1 MKQKSLLRTIH
12 QITDNLKLDTEQYFD
27 DSFVQFIHKKLLRIS
42 EAVYLVTNHIND
54 NEPLK
59 NKIRSRVIEIVDMSV
74 RIKRTKALGRDIV
87 LFNNLNTDILSL
99 VSFLELAAIAGVIN
113 ESNYFLLN
121 RELTF
126 VFDGITDKL
135 KTYSQFDATMNRT
148 FFDVGF
154 GYPETKKDENS
165 KGQILKDKENS
176 FNETSVSIKDNINNK
191 ILDSSEIP
199 VVLDKGDS
207 NKRADTVS
215 SDSNYKGQSNKHLLR
230 TIEKADRA
238 KLIKDILKD
247 SSGMSVRDISALL
260 PQFGEK
266 TIQREL
272 SKLVLGGFVVKK
284 GEKRWTFYSLS
295 K

>member
-54 NEPLK
+54 SEPLK
-59 NKIRSRVIEIVDMSV
+59 NKIRNRAIELVDMSV
-74 RIKRTKALGRDIV
+74 RIKRTKVLGHDIV

-99 VSFLELAAIAGVIN
+99 ISFLELATIAGLIN

-126 VFDGITDKL
+126 MFDGITNKL
-135 KTYSQFDATMNRT
+135 KTYSHFDTTMSRS

-154 GYPETKKDENS
+154 SYPDTKKDENS
-165 KGQILKDKENS
+165 KGQILKDKENLS
-176 FNETSVSIKDNINNK
+176 HNGQVVIKDNIDDKNSNFTK
-191 ILDSSEIP
+191 IIGNQGLTNESKDQNEEI
-199 VVLDKGDS
+199 
-207 NKRADTVS
+207 
-215 SDSNYKGQSNKHLLR
+215 NYKGQNSSKNLLR
-230 TIEKADRA
+230 TIERADRS
-238 KLIKDILKD
+238 KLITDLLKD
-247 SSGMSVRDISALL
+247 SKEMSVRDISALL

-272 SKLVLGGFVVKK
+272 SKLVLSGVVVKK

-295 K
+295 R

>member
-12 QITDNLKLDTEQYFD
+12 QITDNLKLDTEQFFD

-54 NEPLK
+54 SEPLK
-59 NKIRSRVIEIVDMSV
+59 NKIRNRVIEIVDVSV
-74 RIKRTKALGRDIV
+74 RIKRTKALGQDIV
-87 LFNNLNTDILSL
+87 FFNNLNTDILSL
-99 VSFLELAAIAGVIN
+99 VSFLELATIAGVIN

-126 VFDGITDKL
+126 IFDGITNKL
-135 KTYSQFDATMNRT
+135 KTYSHFDTTMSRS

-154 GYPETKKDENS
+154 SYPDTKKDENY
-165 KGQILKDKENS
+165 KGQIIKDKENVS
-176 FNETSVSIKDNINNK
+176 SVEDITIKDNISNNISDFNGISIKHNVNKEESK
-191 ILDSSEIP
+191 ISSNI
-199 VVLDKGDS
+199 
-207 NKRADTVS
+207 
-215 SDSNYKGQSNKHLLR
+215 NYKGQSSKHLLR
-230 TIEKADRA
+230 TIDKTDRT
-238 KLIKDILKD
+238 KLIKDSLKN
-247 SSGMSVRDISALL
+247 SNGMSIKDISILL

-272 SKLVLGGFVVKK
+272 SKLVSGGFVVKK
-284 GEKRWTFYSLS
+284 GEKRWTFYYLS